1 MWVYAWLGYQKKKKK
16 TSRPLRATFYKQNLH
31 EKKLSKK
38 SSIVQD
44 KIIHVMVVTFQMC
57 T

>member
-1 MWVYAWLGYQKKKKK
+1 MHGWGTQKKKK
-16 TSRPLRATFYKQNLH
+16 TSRPFRATFYKKNLH
-31 EKKLSKK
+31 ETNLSKK
-38 SSIVQD
+38 SSIVQN

>member
-1 MWVYAWLGYQKKKKK
+1 MHGWGSQKEKK
-16 TSRPLRATFYKQNLH
+16 TSRPLKGTFYQKKLH

-44 KIIHVMVVTFQMC
+44 KIIHMMVVTFQMC

>member
-1 MWVYAWLGYQKKKKK
+1 MVGVPKKEKK
-16 TSRPLRATFYKQNLH
+16 TSKPLKAIFYKQNLH

-38 SSIVQD
+38 SSIVQN